1 MNNSKVSKTI
11 TLTGTQKPFLA
22 RNETLNMYYNEI
34 RKYSVLSQEETIKLF
49 NLLHNGTEK
58 EREYARNELF
68 NHNAKLVTSLARQ
81 YCTANDNLM
90 DLIEEGNIGLLNAI
104 NKFRTDKE
112 SSFQKFALFHIRR
125 EINLFKIN
133 YSPIVQQTNRSKTD
147 SNVSNIISRLIQK
160 EKRTPTEEEVL
171 DEYNRQN
178 PTKKI
183 IEKTDMVSVEYVFI
197 DSLEATNG
205 EFTDSQSFLDYS
217 NKTCSYNDY
226 MHKAENENHKAM
238 LESLMVGLTP
248 KEKKAISLFYGLDG
262 RIEASLNM
270 IGTLMDCTSE
280 RARQL
285 CKAAVEKMHK
295 KAEQLAYSL

>member
-1 MNNSKVSKTI
+1 MSNSKSRKI
-11 TLTGTQKPFLA
+11 ILTKTQKPFLG
-22 RNETLNMYYNEI
+22 RNESLNMYYNDI
-34 RKYSVLSQEETIKLF
+34 RKYSVLSQEETAELF
-49 NLLHNGTEK
+49 QLLHNGTDK
-58 EREYARNELF
+58 EMEYAKDKLF

-104 NKFRTDKE
+104 SKYRTDKE
-112 SSFQKFALFHIRR
+112 SSFQKFALYHIRR

-147 SNVSNIISRLIQK
+147 SNISNIVSNFMQK
-160 EKRTPTEEEVL
+160 ERRTPTEEEIL

-183 IEKTDMVSVEYVFI
+183 IEKTDMISVEYVYI

-205 EFTDSQSFLDYS
+205 DFTDSQSYLDYS
-217 NKTCSYNDY
+217 DKTCSFNDY
-226 MHKAENENHKAM
+226 MHKAENENNAAM
-238 LESLMVGLTP
+238 LELLMNGLTP

-262 RIEASLNM
+262 GFEASLNT
-270 IGTLMDCTSE
+270 IGTLMNCTSE

-285 CKAAVEKMHK
+285 CKAAIEKMQK